1 MTIKYLDS
9 KRISTSAS
17 NAGYWNF
24 DGINDYV
31 QMPTIPTGYTFAVS
45 MWVRKDAS
53 GRQAIFIDQSTN
65 GIWLEDAGL
74 GSIKL
79 RVGHS
84 QSGSDF
90 NTNTSIPVDGNFH
103 HLVFNVGTPNQ
114 IWLDGVSLGT
124 GGSANTTST
133 NFVSFMG
140 ARDSSGTK
148 DRFLN
153 GALKKV
159 GIWDRKLT
167 STEVASL
174 YADADPST
182 ISSGL
187 LASYNFAQTG
197 NILEDQTNSYDG
209 TNNGATTTVPE
220 TKPTNV
226 QDNSILVEKDTG
238 RRYWFDSGDYKVHT
252 FTTTGNQNFVV
263 TGSGDADILVV
274 AGGGAGGYYGA
285 GGGAGG
291 VLYGTNISLTAGTYV
306 VDVGAGGTPSTS
318 HGSRPTNA
326 SGTDSQFGSLTLA
339 KGGGEG
345 GHGATGDPSATTGD
359 NGGSG
364 GGGSHADNGGT
375 SNQTTGSS
383 LTVKFGTSGGNG
395 RTGFSSSD
403 EVSAGGGGAGAVG
416 VQGDTSGNG
425 GAGGAGT
432 SSSISG
438 SAVTYAGGGGGGTNT
453 DHFSGSQVG
462 GVGGSSIG
470 GNGASVS
477 VSGVAG
483 TSNTGSGG
491 GGGNLGGSANNYGGA
506 GGSGIVIVKYRIDSG
521 ITATGGTET
530 NTPPDTWTY
539 ENTSLVPTVSGLKL
553 HLDASDSTT
562 ITKDGSNLV
571 SAWND
576 KSGQANHVVQATGS
590 KQPLW
595 VDQVQNTLPTIRF
608 DGTDDFLK
616 ITAFTGGALAQ
627 PNTVFVVCKMP
638 TASTGWRAVYDGET
652 ARHVFYTQ
660 ANNASNPTCNQMYAG
675 AELGNDVADSTNIFL
690 YTQLWNGA
698 SSTLRKSKTQIDSGN
713 AGTLSFDGITLGA
726 GNNGTGNVG
735 NPDICEII
743 VYDSSLS
750 TSDRDSIEDYLTK
763 KWGV

>member
-53 GRQAIFIDQSTN
+53 GRQAILIDQSTN

-124 GGSANTTST
+124 GGSANSTST

-238 RRYWFDSGDYKVHT
+238 RRYWFDADSRVTLLDGTNNGATTGATGKIGNAWDFNGAGDYVNIGTSTSDFNFMSSSTALWSVNLWVK
-252 FTTTGNQNFVV
+252 FDTTGGNEMIYSN
-263 TGSGDADILVV
+263 TSILVV
-274 AGGGAGGYYGA
+274 QRYY
-285 GGGAGG
+285 
-291 VLYGTNISLTAGTYV
+291 
-306 VDVGAGGTPSTS
+306 
-318 HGSRPTNA
+318 
-326 SGTDSQFGSLTLA
+326 
-339 KGGGEG
+339 
-345 GHGATGDPSATTGD
+345 
-359 NGGSG
+359 
-364 GGGSHADNGGT
+364 
-375 SNQTTGSS
+375 
-383 LTVKFGTSGGNG
+383 
-395 RTGFSSSD
+395 
-403 EVSAGGGGAGAVG
+403 
-416 VQGDTSGNG
+416 
-425 GAGGAGT
+425 
-432 SSSISG
+432 
-438 SAVTYAGGGGGGTNT
+438 
-453 DHFSGSQVG
+453 
-462 GVGGSSIG
+462 
-470 GNGASVS
+470 
-477 VSGVAG
+477 
-483 TSNTGSGG
+483 
-491 GGGNLGGSANNYGGA
+491 
-506 GGSGIVIVKYRIDSG
+506 
-521 ITATGGTET
+521 
-530 NTPPDTWTY
+530 
-539 ENTSLVPTVSGLKL
+539 
-553 HLDASDSTT
+553 
-562 ITKDGSNLV
+562 
-571 SAWND
+571 
-576 KSGQANHVVQATGS
+576 
-590 KQPLW
+590 
-595 VDQVQNTLPTIRF
+595 
-608 DGTDDFLK
+608 
-616 ITAFTGGALAQ
+616 
-627 PNTVFVVCKMP
+627 
-638 TASTGWRAVYDGET
+638 
-652 ARHVFYTQ
+652 
-660 ANNASNPTCNQMYAG
+660 
-675 AELGNDVADSTNIFL
+675 
-690 YTQLWNGA
+690 
-698 SSTLRKSKTQIDSGN
+698 
-713 AGTLSFDGITLGA
+713 
-726 GNNGTGNVG
+726 
-735 NPDICEII
+735 
-743 VYDSSLS
+743 
-750 TSDRDSIEDYLTK
+750 
-763 KWGV
+763 